1 MMKNNLKKKVIQ
13 GIALG
18 TIGLILVIFFS
29 LFSSQSPNEDRY
41 KNQPLFS
48 VRNTDENQSHTVM
61 ISVISSDNRQFEAI
75 YNLTPK
81 QIVFSTVNTGKTSQD
96 YDFYFTIDDKPSS
109 HIRLQIAPR
118 VTTYFDVTYLEG
130 NSSVSVVDFIS

>member
-1 MMKNNLKKKVIQ
+1 
-13 GIALG
+13 
-18 TIGLILVIFFS
+18 
-29 LFSSQSPNEDRY
+29 
-41 KNQPLFS
+41 
-48 VRNTDENQSHTVM
+48 M
-61 ISVISSDNRQFEAI
+61 ISAISSDNRQFEAL

-81 QIVFSTVNTGKTSQD
+81 QIVFSTINTGKTGQD

-118 VTTYFDVTYLEG
+118 VTTYFDVTDLEG